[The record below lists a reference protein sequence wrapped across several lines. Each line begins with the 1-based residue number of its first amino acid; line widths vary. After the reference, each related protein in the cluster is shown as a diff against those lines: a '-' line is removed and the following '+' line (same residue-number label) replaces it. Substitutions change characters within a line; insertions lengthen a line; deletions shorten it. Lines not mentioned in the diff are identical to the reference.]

1 MSKLIVNTLAALAVA
16 SVGLTAPAHAAPA
29 GPPSVDA
36 TINQLSAQGFEVIVN
51 RIGDAESQQCT
62 VGAVRRGQTYSRKDS
77 GAPGAG
83 DDLVTTVLSKT
94 VYVDVYC

>member
-1 MSKLIVNTLAALAVA
+1 MSKLIVNTLAALAIA

-29 GPPSVDA
+29 GPSSVDA
-36 TINQLSAQGFEVIVN
+36 TVEQLSAQGFTVIVN

-62 VGAVRRGQTYSRKDS
+62 VGAVRPGQTYSRTDS

-83 DDLVTTVLSKT
+83 DDLVTTLLSKT